1 MAALL
6 ASVCVEVI
14 ASLAIT
20 AIDLGGNICLRP
32 SKDVSFNA
40 EDAAEAWLVVV
51 CIGLVLADVWLLTVP
66 ASVVDPLGA
75 AVDPLAAPAASG
87 TLGSV
92 AAAFVPL
99 GAVVDPLAAP
109 ATSGTLGVAAAS
121 DPLPATVLWA
131 HATADPLPGAVL
143 WAHAAALPGALNG
156 DLNDAIDA
164 DAVVV
169 FPGALEGPARIH
181 RRRHVDLD
189 LLDSE
194 LDLRGDGDVDLDREL
209 LRALDLLLEGVGE
222 LNRECLLA
230 LDLLLEGI
238 GELHRDRLRD
248 GELNWEHLRALDLL
262 LEGIGELHRDRLH
275 DGELDSFEPT
285 TSGGLNLLIV
295 HLPVE
300 DDNSDGEHNISDDDE
315 EEDQP
320 LEDDN
325 SVNEFCVFGNEFT
338 MNNTQTLHLKDV
350 IYFYPNAPIKQ
361 YVYCLTC
368 SSLNKMGNMQEEAC
382 PVRAQPITNGGR
394 SDRRA
399 SSFKI
404 IMPPNYEEFVSTE
417 KDSSR
422 KEKRLGEDKID
433 RENMDNNNNEQIPEN
448 DDYIPVDEEDE
459 NILVDDDDDDYI
471 PADED
476 DDYIPDDSDGDYIP
490 ADDDDDYIPHDSDDD
505 DDDEKKKI
513 TVRGSGYTGDESF
526 DRYCIFGNEVEMNF
540 HQMMQ
545 LRSYVEDLPS
555 KPMKEYL
562 DELPRPAVKRYVCRL
577 TKSLVNPDDGEMEF
591 SQGYT
596 KAYLIKFLMTQ
607 NAMKRGIPVRSEVI
621 GVVVNSTKSSLDKYC
636 RMSLDVSGMAKITL
650 GWPKVV
656 KAFSLKE
663 GGICMFTFEDERGLL
678 PVKSRDQFGTWLRL
692 TVMKLETLE

>member
-14 ASLAIT
+14 ASLAVT
-20 AIDLGGNICLRP
+20 AIDLGGKIFLKP
-32 SKDVSFNA
+32 TKDVSFNA

-51 CIGLVLADVWLLTVP
+51 CIRLVLTDVWLLTVH
-66 ASVVDPLGA
+66 ASAVDPLGVS
-75 AVDPLAAPAASG
+75 VDPLAAPAASG

-92 AAAFVPL
+92 AAASVPL

-109 ATSGTLGVAAAS
+109 AASGTLGAAASS
-121 DPLPATVLWA
+121 DPLPADVLWA
-131 HATADPLPGAVL
+131 HAAIDPLPGVVL

-169 FPGALEGPARIH
+169 LPGALE
-181 RRRHVDLD
+181 
-189 LLDSE
+189 
-194 LDLRGDGDVDLDREL
+194 DGDQEGKS
-209 LRALDLLLEGVGE
+209 LE
-222 LNRECLLA
+222 
-230 LDLLLEGI
+230 
-238 GELHRDRLRD
+238 
-248 GELNWEHLRALDLL
+248 
-262 LEGIGELHRDRLH
+262 
-275 DGELDSFEPT
+275 SFEPT
-285 TSGGLNLLIV
+285 ASGGLNLLIV
-295 HLPVE
+295 HLPLE
-300 DDNSDGEHNISDDDE
+300 DDNSDIEHNISDDDD

-320 LEDDN
+320 LEDVN
-325 SVNEFCVFGNEFT
+325 SVDEDSSTNDDVEEDHDMDDEDQGQGNVYFHEFCIFSNEFT

-361 YVYCLTC
+361 YVYCLTH
-368 SSLNKMGNMQEEAC
+368 SSLNKMVSVGLGFSSFGDLRICFNKVKGNMEEEAC
-382 PVRAQPITNGGR
+382 PVCAQPIANCGR

-433 RENMDNNNNEQIPEN
+433 RENMDNNNNEQIPEK

-459 NILVDDDDDDYI
+459 YILVDDDDDYI

-505 DDDEKKKI
+505 DDEKKKI
-513 TVRGSGYTGDESF
+513 TGRGPGYTGDESF

-555 KPMKEYL
+555 KPVKEYL
-562 DELPRPAVKRYVCRL
+562 DELPRPAVNRYVCRL

-621 GVVVNSTKSSLDKYC
+621 GVVVNITESSLDKYC

-663 GGICMFTFEDERGLL
+663 RDICMFTFEDERGLL

-692 TVMKLETLE
+692 TIMKLETLE